1 MHISNTPLLRVKPP
15 QLWLKLVPR
24 PVLGSRMALF
34 GLALRHLLFTNGALG
49 GVSVGVPRFRGRA
62 LRTFWETESGWVF
75 NPVHLT
81 AALNGEK
88 MSTLVSTHNSC
99 CEKRP
104 QLPKATVLRKRC
116 WFRGTYD
123 QWMWPLSCLYLLQSL
138 SVLQTLDWRFHFHGQ
153 SQVGKRS
160 QLNHYTHCNRVFDI
174 TGFNWTITVFK
185 EQ

>member
-1 MHISNTPLLRVKPP
+1 
-15 QLWLKLVPR
+15 
-24 PVLGSRMALF
+24 MALF

-81 AALNGEK
+81 AAVNGEK

-104 QLPKATVLRKRC
+104 QLSKTTVLRKRC

-123 QWMWPLSCLYLLQSL
+123 QWMWPLSCLYLLQSS
-138 SVLQTLDWRFHFHGQ
+138 SVLQTLDWCFHFHGQ
-153 SQVGKRS
+153 SRVGKRS
-160 QLNHYTHCNRVFDI
+160 QLSHYTHCNRVVDI
-174 TGFNWTITVFK
+174 TGFNWTTTGFI
-185 EQ
+185 